1 MLEMNTSNNDISG
14 SSPRQSNLMKH
25 LKAFEEDHLDG
36 AKQQELDHA
45 VLLEDDSMSATGGLG
60 DQGMIK
66 DALVALLLQIRL
78 CNVDEDMVKEEKIRE
93 ETQKL
98 GTMALVRVITKRVEG
113 LINFKLLNDV

>member
-1 MLEMNTSNNDISG
+1 
-14 SSPRQSNLMKH
+14 MKH

-36 AKQQELDHA
+36 AEQQELDHQQINQHA

-66 DALVALLLQIRL
+66 DALVALLLQMRL

-98 GTMALVRVITKRVEG
+98 GTMALIRVITKRVEG
-113 LINFKLLNDV
+113 LINFKLLNDVQKDDHGKLG